1 MRKSLAL
8 LKRFA
13 REENGASM
21 IEYGVLVG
29 LITAVLVGTIAA
41 IGTNITGRFT
51 TLLTELTGNATPTP
65 PN

>member
-21 IEYGVLVG
+21 VEYAVLISLIGAALVATIA
-29 LITAVLVGTIAA
+29 LLEADITALFNNVRTTINPPAA
-41 IGTNITGRFT
+41 G
-51 TLLTELTGNATPTP
+51 
-65 PN
+65 

>member
-29 LITAVLVGTIAA
+29 LITAAAIVTIGTIGDNIQARFAA
-41 IGTNITGRFT
+41 VLTSLTTGD
-51 TLLTELTGNATPTP
+51 GVQ
-65 PN
+65 

>member
-21 IEYGVLVG
+21 IEYAVLVG
-29 LITAVLVGTIAA
+29 LITAALVGVLVA
-41 IGTNITGRFT
+41 IGGNVQGRFQAV
-51 TLLTELTGNATPTP
+51 ATALGIT
-65 PN
+65 

>member
-29 LITAVLVGTIAA
+29 LITAAAVATIGL
-41 IGTNITGRFT
+41 IGDDIQARFT
-51 TLLTELTGNATPTP
+51 AVLTALTTGDGVQ
-65 PN
+65 

>member
-21 IEYGVLVG
+21 VEYAVLVG
-29 LITAVLVGTIAA
+29 LITVALIAA
-41 IGTNITGRFT
+41 VGALGTQIIAEFT
-51 TLLTELTGNATPTP
+51 EVTTELAGDAG
-65 PN
+65 

>member
-21 IEYGVLVG
+21 VEYAVLVG
-29 LITAVLVGTIAA
+29 LITAVIVGLI
-41 IGTNITGRFT
+41 T
-51 TLLTELTGNATPTP
+51 TLGTDIQARFQTVVDAL
-65 PN
+65 

>member
-21 IEYGVLVG
+21 VEYAVLVG
-29 LITAVLVGTIAA
+29 LITIALVTIVGTMS
-41 IGTNITGRFT
+41 TGIK
-51 TLLTELTGNATPTP
+51 NAFQDVVDALPAS
-65 PN
+65 

>member
-29 LITAVLVGTIAA
+29 LITAAAVATIGLIGDDIQARFAAVLTAL
-41 IGTNITGRFT
+41 TTGD
-51 TLLTELTGNATPTP
+51 GVQ
-65 PN
+65 

>member
-29 LITAVLVGTIAA
+29 LITAAIVGTLAA
-41 IGTNITGRFT
+41 IGTDITGRFT
-51 TLLTELTGNATPTP
+51 ALSQILADNP
-65 PN
+65 